1 MATHEKP
8 PVEVD
13 NCRCLLRGAVK
24 NLADRLYGPPGP
36 AWGTPVRRLEAVAAS
51 LGQALQEQ
59 LLSRLLLR
67 QAAAFHAAPLRT
79 RATAPP
85 AAAIPWPKTP
95 SRACCT
101 PPPVTP
107 CGPNHF
113 PRRQDHVA
121 HRHGVKRLPAS
132 CLVVAATQQAVAHD
146 MQL

>member
-59 LLSRLLLR
+59 LLSRLLIR
-67 QAAAFHAAPLRT
+67 QAAAFHAAP
-79 RATAPP
+79 PP
-85 AAAIPWPKTP
+85 DTCHCP
-95 SRACCT
+95 SCGGGGRGHLAGAC
-101 PPPVTP
+101 
-107 CGPNHF
+107 
-113 PRRQDHVA
+113 
-121 HRHGVKRLPAS
+121 RLP
-132 CLVVAATQQAVAHD
+132 
-146 MQL
+146 